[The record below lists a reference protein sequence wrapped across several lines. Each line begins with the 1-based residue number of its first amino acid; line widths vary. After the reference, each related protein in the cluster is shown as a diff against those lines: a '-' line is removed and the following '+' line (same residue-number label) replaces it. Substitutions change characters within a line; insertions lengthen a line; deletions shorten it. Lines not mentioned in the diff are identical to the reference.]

1 MQAPLLRRINQL
13 PSVVSP
19 KTALSGAYLALDVPL
34 GPVPGAYRTMRG
46 TPEQLAE
53 YLGQLAADNSL
64 PSLRKSV
71 EFRTKAERTASGY
84 GPADASTMEEL
95 DPLSMALGTEIFVY
109 NDPSGQREY
118 IVVYDGAGPLLVWVD
133 GNFAQSPRGKIP
145 AKIVANTRGGTG
157 GRTLSAVTLNVD
169 TTLGNKYRL
178 NPDLMDVVAA
188 LIAAGKKPV
197 WIIPDAG
204 SAARTTIYAKNFN
217 VLPANTAA
225 ANAAGVDAM
234 RTNLLGQ

>member
-1 MQAPLLRRINQL
+1 MSTLKQLKDFFRTRIKVVPGGPPIGT
-13 PSVVSP
+13 PSANRSQGV
-19 KTALSGAYLALDVPL
+19 LDALDK
-34 GPVPGAYRTMRG
+34 
-46 TPEQLAE
+46 LAE
-53 YLGQLAADNSL
+53 EL
-64 PSLRKSV
+64 
-71 EFRTKAERTASGY
+71 KAI
-84 GPADASTMEEL
+84 ST
-95 DPLSMALGTEIFVY
+95 D
-109 NDPSGQREY
+109 
-118 IVVYDGAGPLLVWVD
+118 
-133 GNFAQSPRGKIP
+133 
-145 AKIVANTRGGTG
+145 

-169 TTLGNKYRL
+169 AQVGNKYQL
-178 NPDLMDVVAA
+178 SPDLVTLLTA